1 MESFS
6 GDRYFSHS
14 QFPSSISSCPEKCIP
29 PPPPP
34 TDTLT
39 YRSEH
44 DLLIGAANGVL
55 LGRVH
60 YLCRNFA
67 MLRPAALLRMPE

>member
-1 MESFS
+1 MTDISLTANFHVQ
-6 GDRYFSHS
+6 SHHVKRS
-14 QFPSSISSCPEKCIP
+14 AFP
-29 PPPPP
+29 PPPQ

-55 LGRVH
+55 LDRVD
-60 YLCRNFA
+60 
-67 MLRPAALLRMPE
+67 

>member
-14 QFPSSISSCPEKCIP
+14 QFPRSISSCPEKCIP
-29 PPPPP
+29 PPPLQ
-34 TDTLT
+34 TDTLA

-55 LGRVH
+55 LDRV
-60 YLCRNFA
+60 N
-67 MLRPAALLRMPE
+67 